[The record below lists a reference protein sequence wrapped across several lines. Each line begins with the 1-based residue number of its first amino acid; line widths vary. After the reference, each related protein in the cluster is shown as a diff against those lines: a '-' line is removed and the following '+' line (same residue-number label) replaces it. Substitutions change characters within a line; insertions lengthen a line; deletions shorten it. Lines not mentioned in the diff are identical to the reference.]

1 MAKLVGRN
9 AKILYN
15 GVELPQSNSVSISQ
29 DRDYMT
35 ARVFQD
41 DTVNGILGPWEDQI
55 PGFKNWKVDITVYY
69 DDTDDRAIKSF
80 ATNSAVPVVVYENRA
95 TATRYWYGSAF
106 FSVSEDIGTND
117 VVTIKLSGMGTGP
130 LGRIPLPT
138 YP

>member
-69 DDTDDRAIKSF
+69 DDTDDPCPLNYSKSKF
-80 ATNSAVPVVVYENRA
+80 
-95 TATRYWYGSAF
+95 
-106 FSVSEDIGTND
+106 
-117 VVTIKLSGMGTGP
+117 
-130 LGRIPLPT
+130 
-138 YP
+138 